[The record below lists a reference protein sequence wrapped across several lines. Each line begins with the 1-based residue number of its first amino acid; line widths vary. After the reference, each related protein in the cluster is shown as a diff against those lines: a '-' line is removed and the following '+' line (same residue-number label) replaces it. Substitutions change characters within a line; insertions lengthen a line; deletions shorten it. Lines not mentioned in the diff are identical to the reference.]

1 MTNKDQNSGCL
12 FAFLKLIGI
21 GKRDTADEVLPYR
34 LRDDFLS
41 PAELAFYR
49 ALTVAVNE
57 QAVICPK
64 VNLADLFFV
73 IQPQKN
79 YSYRGRIAQKHVD
92 FLLCHPQAM
101 KPLVGIELD
110 DSSHDRPDRQERDDF
125 VDQVF
130 QTAKLPLIHVPC
142 RSGYSVEEI
151 RRMLEGCW
159 GAATGE
165 ISEGGAGAVKSTPM
179 PILAP
184 EGASDAGKGKVC
196 PKCGV
201 AMVKREGARGA
212 FWGCPNYPK
221 CRQTMAI

>member
-1 MTNKDQNSGCL
+1 L

-21 GKRDTADEVLPYR
+21 GKKDTANEALPYR
-34 LRDDFLS
+34 VRDDFLS
-41 PAELAFYR
+41 PAEMAFYR
-49 ALTVAVNE
+49 VLVVAVNG

-92 FLLCHPQAM
+92 FLLCQPQSM
-101 KPLVGIELD
+101 KPLAGIELD
-110 DSSHDRPDRQERDDF
+110 DSSHGRPDRQERDEF
-125 VDQVF
+125 VDRVF

-142 RSGYSVEEI
+142 RSGYEVEEI
-151 RRMLEGCW
+151 RRMVEEGMR
-159 GAATGE
+159 GRDEG
-165 ISEGGAGAVKSTPM
+165 SGFGVQGRGGGAGNRG
-179 PILAP
+179 
-184 EGASDAGKGKVC
+184 EDAGLVAPGLPEKKTLPGKMC

-201 AMVKREGARGA
+201 PMVKREGARGA

-221 CRQTMAI
+221 CRQTMAGE